1 MDGAPP
7 PSSSAALLLPEVLQ
21 MLRESPEALGEA
33 LSEAHSADIS
43 TLVEAMREA
52 ERRALFAALPPAQAA
67 GIMEYLD
74 DAMQAEVLGLLDVP
88 RGAAIVAALPPD
100 ERADVLR
107 RFPSAR
113 AAALLARL
121 DPKLRA
127 ETHHLLTYDPQSA
140 GGLMT
145 TEFVA
150 LPQTTTVGEALAHLR
165 GAALHKEAV
174 YSVYATD
181 GEQRLT
187 GVASLRDLLR
197 APAEDEVASVM
208 NRSVVAVPADTD
220 QEEVARVISKYDL
233 MALPVVDAERR
244 LLGVVTVD
252 DVVDVLVEEST
263 EDVQKMGAVSPVDE
277 PYLRAGFWLLT
288 WKRAGWLLVFFVGEL
303 FTTIVL
309 KNYERE
315 LAKTMSLVF
324 FLPLIV
330 ACGGNAGSQS
340 AMLITRGL
348 AVGELQVRDVLRVSW
363 RESAMGL
370 ALGAVLGVAGFVRA
384 LFWGQTVAFAVVV
397 GTTLVGVVTLG
408 SLVGATLPLFFKR
421 LGFDPAIT
429 SSPFVASL
437 VDVLG
442 LILYLSIARLFLLG

>member
-7 PSSSAALLLPEVLQ
+7 PTSTTALLLPEVLQ
-21 MLRESPEALGEA
+21 MLRESPEAVGEA

-43 TLVEAMREA
+43 TLVEAMRHA
-52 ERRALFAALPPAQAA
+52 ERRALFAALPPAQAS
-67 GIMEYLD
+67 GIIEYLD
-74 DAMQAEVLGLLDVP
+74 DAMQADVLGLLDVP
-88 RGAAIVAALPPD
+88 RGAAIVSVLSPD

-113 AAALLARL
+113 VAALLARL

-150 LPQTTTVGEALAHLR
+150 LPQTTTVGDALAELR
-165 GAALHKEAV
+165 GAALHKESV

-187 GVASLRDLLR
+187 GVASLSDLLS
-197 APAEDEVASVM
+197 APAEGEVSSVM

-233 MALPVVDAERR
+233 LALPVVDAERR

-277 PYLRAGFWLLT
+277 PYLRAGFWLLA
-288 WKRAGWLLVFFVGEL
+288 WKRAGWLLMIFAGEL
-303 FTTIVL
+303 LTGTALRHFEAT
-309 KNYERE
+309 
-315 LAKTMSLVF
+315 LAGAIALVF
-324 FLPLIV
+324 YLPLIV
-330 ACGGNAGSQS
+330 SSGGNAG
-340 AMLITRGL
+340 A
-348 AVGELQVRDVLRVSW
+348 
-363 RESAMGL
+363 
-370 ALGAVLGVAGFVRA
+370 
-384 LFWGQTVAFAVVV
+384 
-397 GTTLVGVVTLG
+397 
-408 SLVGATLPLFFKR
+408 
-421 LGFDPAIT
+421 
-429 SSPFVASL
+429 
-437 VDVLG
+437 
-442 LILYLSIARLFLLG
+442 

>member
-1 MDGAPP
+1 MDGDDTSAPTE
-7 PSSSAALLLPEVLQ
+7 ALLLPEVLEL
-21 MLRESPEALGEA
+21 LRASPEAVGEA

-43 TLVEAMREA
+43 TLVESMREP
-52 ERRALFAALPPAQAA
+52 ERRALFAALPPGQAA
-67 GIMEYLD
+67 AIIEYLD
-74 DAMQAEVLGLLDVP
+74 DVMQTDVLGLLDLP
-88 RGAAIVAALPPD
+88 RGAAILAALPPD
-100 ERADVLR
+100 ERADALR
-107 RFPSAR
+107 LFPAAR
-113 AAALLARL
+113 VAALLGRM

-127 ETHHLLTYDPQSA
+127 ETHHLMTYHPETA

-145 TEFVA
+145 TEFVS
-150 LPQTTTVGEALAHLR
+150 LPQTTTVGDALSELR
-165 GAALHKEAV
+165 GASLHKETV

-181 GEQRLT
+181 AELRLT

-197 APAEDEVASVM
+197 APADGVVSSVM
-208 NRSVVAVPADTD
+208 NRSVVAVPADCD

-233 MALPVVDAERR
+233 IALPVVDAERR

-252 DVVDVLVEEST
+252 DVLDVLVEEST

-277 PYLRAGFWLLT
+277 PYLRAGFWLLA
-288 WKRAGWLLVFFVGEL
+288 WKRAGWLLIFFVGEL
-303 FTTIVL
+303 FTATVL
-309 KNYERE
+309 RHYEE
-315 LAKTMSLVF
+315 QLATTMSLVF

-348 AVGELQVRDVLRVSW
+348 ALGELHVRDVLRVSW
-363 RESAMGL
+363 RESGMGL
-370 ALGAVLGVAGFVRA
+370 ALGAVLGAAGFVRA
-384 LFWGQTVAFAVVV
+384 VLWGQSTAIAAVV
-397 GTTLVGVVTLG
+397 GSTLVGVVMLG
-408 SLVGATLPLFFKR
+408 SVVGATLPLFFKR

-442 LILYLSIARLFLLG
+442 LLLYLTVAGLVLGG